1 MHTTSHSKLCVAE
14 FESKFNHIYHIYIT
28 FFVVTGDSGVF
39 EAASPAKQPT
49 PKPSKQSSSAAGSAL
64 SPLRTN
70 QNQAL
75 SGVSDT
81 LEALSIGGGGVSSCI
96 TAQILIRLK
105 YSTPDSLLY
114 VGVEKARNL
123 GALTMSQISAKINRK
138 M

>member
-1 MHTTSHSKLCVAE
+1 MKKLFVDE
-14 FESKFNHIYHIYIT
+14 FEFKPTNH
-28 FFVVTGDSGVF
+28 FLLAVTGDSGVF

-49 PKPSKQSSSAAGSAL
+49 PKPSKQSSSAEGSAP
-64 SPLRTN
+64 SPLKSS

-75 SGVSDT
+75 LGVNDT
-81 LEALSIGGGGVSSCI
+81 LEALSIGSGASSCI